1 MATQKESVYSFHTE
15 DQPVPQ
21 LCGGDAE
28 LMYKLLI
35 ALPWVGVL
43 ALSFL
48 PRGGTRSTA
57 VPFLLRAVPQSA
69 LLLPVFLLPL
79 TLKLLQKSRLSTQ
92 FRAEQCEQGICQNKL
107 RQPYLA
113 MQVRTG

>member
-1 MATQKESVYSFHTE
+1 MAMQESVYSFHTE
-15 DQPVPQ
+15 DQPVFQ

-28 LMYKLLI
+28 LTYKLLI

-43 ALSFL
+43 AFSFP

-57 VPFLLRAVPQSA
+57 VPFLLHAVPQNT
-69 LLLPVFLLPL
+69 LLLPVSLLPF
-79 TLKLLQKSRLSTQ
+79 TLKLLQKSGLPNQ
-92 FRAEQCEQGICQNKL
+92 FKAGQCGQGTCQNK
-107 RQPYLA
+107 QPYLA